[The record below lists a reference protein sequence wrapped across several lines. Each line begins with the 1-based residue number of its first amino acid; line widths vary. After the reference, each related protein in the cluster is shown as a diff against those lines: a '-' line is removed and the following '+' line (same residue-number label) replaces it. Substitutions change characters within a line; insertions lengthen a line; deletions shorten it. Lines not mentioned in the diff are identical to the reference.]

1 MKCDQL
7 RTELKKRNQRM
18 TAQRDIVLKSFIEA
32 ETDHLS
38 ADEAYQKV
46 MEKNCRISKATVYR
60 TVELLAGLG
69 LLRRIV
75 FRDGIIR
82 YELVKKGE
90 HHHHHV
96 VCNRCGSVVE
106 FPLDNLDDLEELVD
120 LAVVEVL
127 LDDLVAAGDHLVLD
141 REVALQHLR
150 YVLADLQW

>member
-38 ADEAYQKV
+38 ADEAYRKV

-106 FPLDNLDDLEELVD
+106 FPLDNLDDLEELVR
-120 LAVVEVL
+120 EKT
-127 LDDLVAAGDHLVLD
+127 GYTIEDHQLKFYGFCPKCQSEKKTQNNRD
-141 REVALQHLR
+141 SETK
-150 YVLADLQW
+150 